1 MRALSL
7 LLFLPL
13 FATAQTP
20 GAEPPPAAT
29 VIADPAHDPAWQP
42 LFERLAA
49 PHPRFSPFEEARTFP
64 FRKTPIVLRGEIR
77 IVPGRGLSLHYDG
90 DESHVVIIDTQGVL
104 LRDENGRDHPAPS
117 DARSDAITSALFHVL
132 RFDLA
137 ALAREFTVRGART
150 DDAWTLAF
158 EPHDPD
164 VAKFIGTI
172 SVSGHADLLD
182 RIAMVKS
189 ERQRID
195 ITLHDTQ
202 TDVIFTSDALRRY
215 FR

>member
-1 MRALSL
+1 MR
-7 LLFLPL
+7 LLFPLLALPL
-13 FATAQTP
+13 LAVAQV
-20 GAEPPPAAT
+20 PPPASPAPDA
-29 VIADPAHDPAWQP
+29 VITDPAHDPAWQP
-42 LFERLAA
+42 LFDRLAA
-49 PHPRFSPFEEARTFP
+49 PRARFSAFEEARTFP
-64 FRKTPIVLRGEIR
+64 FRKTPIVLHGEIR

-90 DESHVVIIDTQGVL
+90 DEPHVVIIDPQGVL
-104 LRDENGRDHPAPS
+104 LRDENGRDHAAPS

-137 ALAREFTVRGART
+137 ALAREFTIRGAET
-150 DDAWTLAF
+150 DDGWTLAF
-158 EPHDPD
+158 EPHDPE

-172 SVSGHADLLD
+172 SVAGHADLLD

-195 ITLHDTQ
+195 IALHDTQ
-202 TDVIFTSDALRRY
+202 SDVIFTSDALRRY